1 MVAYLKLI
9 IMKVSGEFLFLFGL
23 LAWVY
28 GVLIQLVHPEWL
40 PLGLSHLTPWIRV
53 DTFTITGFIVAAIG
67 FLMWRLAKELN
78 AKQ

>member
-1 MVAYLKLI
+1 MVPYLKLI

-53 DTFTITGFIVAAIG
+53 DTFTITSFIVAAIG